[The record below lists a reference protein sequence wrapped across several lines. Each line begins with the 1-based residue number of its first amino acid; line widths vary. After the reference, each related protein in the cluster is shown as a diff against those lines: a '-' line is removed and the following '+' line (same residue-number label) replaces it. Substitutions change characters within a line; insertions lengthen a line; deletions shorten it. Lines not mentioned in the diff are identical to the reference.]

1 MRVEKE
7 GAKNEGG
14 FFHMF
19 DWTSKSRKKLFSTT
33 PGTCTTCLG
42 FDECLC
48 LLSIVIL
55 VYKFIG
61 SITHCVLLLISF
73 FFNISRV
80 LETKKKS

>member
-19 DWTSKSRKKLFSTT
+19 DWTSKSRKKLFTTT
-33 PGTCTTCLG
+33 PGKCTAYLE

-48 LLSIVIL
+48 LVIL

-61 SITHCVLLLISF
+61 L
-73 FFNISRV
+73 
-80 LETKKKS
+80 